1 MLQSR
6 IRGYLAVMGAATLWG
21 VSGVVAKSLFN
32 RRIEPWTLIEIRLT
46 ASFAT
51 LLVILA
57 LRRHPLRV
65 SRSLVGRLVVL
76 GLAMTASQ
84 FSYYLTISLTDVST
98 ALFLQYTGPVFVTL
112 HAWAVTRETIT
123 PMRGGAILLAVAGA
137 YFLVAGREGIRI
149 QPLWVLMHVGM
160 INGPIAWL
168 GTPRLARFAVVLVNV
183 WSGLPFFGIN
193 FLAGLVTI
201 PQELYEAATVDGAGS
216 LVRFRR
222 VTLPLLRPVLAT
234 VLLFSVVMTSS
245 DFATIFVLTKGGPQN
260 TTQILSTLAYKLG
273 LATGDLGNAAA
284 ISLYLFPVLAVSTYV
299 QVRLMRRVWQW

>member
-65 SRSLVGRLVVL
+65 SWSLVGRLVVL

-112 HAWAVTRETIT
+112 YAWAVTRKTIT

-149 QPLWVLMHVGM
+149 QPLGLLTGSFSA
-160 INGPIAWL
+160 IAF
-168 GTPRLARFAVVLVNV
+168 GVYAILARARIRQVDSC
-183 WSGLPFFGIN
+183 SGSRIASSSCSCGRR
-193 FLAGLVTI
+193 
-201 PQELYEAATVDGAGS
+201 GS
-216 LVRFRR
+216 
-222 VTLPLLRPVLAT
+222 P
-234 VLLFSVVMTSS
+234 
-245 DFATIFVLTKGGPQN
+245 
-260 TTQILSTLAYKLG
+260 
-273 LATGDLGNAAA
+273 
-284 ISLYLFPVLAVSTYV
+284 
-299 QVRLMRRVWQW
+299 

>member
-112 HAWAVTRETIT
+112 YAWAVTRETIT

-149 QPLWVLMHVGM
+149 QPLGLLTGSFSA
-160 INGPIAWL
+160 IAF
-168 GTPRLARFAVVLVNV
+168 GVYAILARAR
-183 WSGLPFFGIN
+183 IR
-193 FLAGLVTI
+193 
-201 PQELYEAATVDGAGS
+201 QVDS
-216 LVRFRR
+216 W
-222 VTLPLLRPVLAT
+222 T
-234 VLLFSVVMTSS
+234 VLLYALGSGAVAWSLIVQPWKAYLSGYAPVEWLLFGFIAI
-245 DFATIFVLTKGGPQN
+245 FATILPFGLFLYGLRHITPSLASLTATLEPVVGSAAAMALLHERLDAV
-260 TTQILSTLAYKLG
+260 QITGG
-273 LATGDLGNAAA
+273 LAIVA
-284 ISLYLFPVLAVSTYV
+284 AVSLIQTTD
-299 QVRLMRRVWQW
+299 LSAARREELLPPAPD